1 MIPDN
6 IKVIIGIVI
15 FTGVIAFLIYHGW
28 FDRRRL

>member
-15 FTGVIAFLIYHGW
+15 FLGVIGFLIYHGW
-28 FDRRRL
+28 FDRRSL